1 MDRNSLLAFLLIA
14 VIIFMMPEY
23 YKLVYPPSPPTDSL
37 VVVDNEKRVRTM
49 TPPVDKTIPPPTY
62 NKPDEG
68 AKEFTVN
75 TNLYTANISSIN
87 GGSMASFELHNYA
100 LNDSESVELIDSN
113 NKNNLILSFR
123 SIDGED
129 ISLASGWISDNEYDI
144 NVYDNKASATFKR
157 TVDGKQ
163 ITKTLTFYPDKYII
177 DMVVDLSA
185 IQPWVSQGVSSVR
198 WSGGLPLTEPNKKD
212 EQTYYQAIVFQ
223 GNETYSPKPK
233 DPSQARLER
242 MDYPTDWVA
251 IRTKYFITALV
262 PKIQA
267 PGSEVLAIEE
277 NGNSRYDV
285 GVFFNVDR
293 PFLYALYL
301 GPLEYGRIK
310 QLGNSLDQTMN
321 FGWAFIRPISK
332 AVHWFLLFLHNY
344 IPNYGFVLLF
354 FSVFIKILVYPL
366 TNKSYVSTKKMQ
378 AIQPMLNDLREKH
391 KNDQRKFAQAQM
403 ALFKEHGVNPL
414 SGCVPILLQMPLL
427 FALFT
432 VFRSSIELRGAP
444 FMLWINDLSRP
455 DAVFDLGINIP
466 LYGSQVAILPL
477 LMGVTMF
484 IQMKLTPT
492 PQSGGQQKFMMY
504 FMNGFFV
511 LIFNQFPSGL
521 VLYYTLFNVLTIL
534 QQKYLTPVSTTGG
547 LEKKKGG

>member
-23 YKLVYPPSPPTDSL
+23 YKLVYPPSPPADTL
-37 VVVDNEKRVRTM
+37 IVDNERRIKVV
-49 TPPVDKTIPPPTY
+49 TPPVDKTTPPPSY
-62 NKPDEG
+62 DKPGEE
-68 AKEFTVN
+68 ATVFTVI

-87 GGSMASFELHNYA
+87 GGSIASFVLHNYA
-100 LNDSESVELIDSN
+100 LNDSESVELIDN
-113 NKNNLILSFR
+113 NNINNLMVGFR
-123 SIDGED
+123 SIDGD
-129 ISLASGWISDNEYDI
+129 DVSLVGGWISNNDYDI
-144 NVYDNKASATFKR
+144 NVYDNETTVTFKK
-157 TVDGKQ
+157 TIDDKQ
-163 ITKTLTFYPDKYII
+163 ITKALTFYPDKYII
-177 DMVVDLSA
+177 DVSVDLSA
-185 IQPWVSQGVSSVR
+185 IQPRVSQGVSTVR
-198 WSGGLPLTEPNKKD
+198 WSGGLPLTEPNKND
-212 EQTYYQAIVFQ
+212 EQTYYQAMVFQ
-223 GNETYSPKPK
+223 GDETYSPKPK
-233 DPSQARLER
+233 DPDEARLER
-242 MDYPTDWVA
+242 MDYPTDWIA

-262 PKIQA
+262 PKKPA

-277 NGNSRYDV
+277 NGNRRFDV

-293 PFLYALYL
+293 PFFYALYL

-344 IPNYGFVLLF
+344 IPNYGFVLIV

-366 TNKSYVSTKKMQ
+366 THKSYVSTKKMQ

-444 FMLWINDLSRP
+444 FMLWISDLSRP

-477 LMGVTMF
+477 LMGITMF

-492 PQSGGQQKFMMY
+492 PQTGGQQKFMMY
-504 FMNGFFV
+504 FMNGFFI

-534 QQKYLTPVSTTGG
+534 QQKYLTPSSTLGG
-547 LEKKKGG
+547 LDKKKSG

>member
-14 VIIFMMPEY
+14 VIIFLMPEY
-23 YKLVYPPSPPTDSL
+23 YKLVYPPQPFTDSL
-37 VVVDNEKRVRTM
+37 FVDNEKTVRAVA
-49 TPPVDKTIPPPTY
+49 PSSEKTIPPPSY
-62 NKPDEG
+62 NKPGEG
-68 AKEFTVN
+68 AREFSVI
-75 TNLYTANISSIN
+75 TNLYSANISSIN
-87 GGSMASFELHNYA
+87 GGSISSFVLHNYA
-100 LNDSESVELIDSN
+100 LNDSESVELIDN
-113 NKNNLILSFR
+113 NNINNLMVGFR

-129 ISLASGWISDNEYDI
+129 ISLASGWVSDNDYDI
-144 NVYDNKASATFKR
+144 NVYNNETTVTFKKM
-157 TVDGKQ
+157 VDDKQ

-177 DMVVDLSA
+177 NMSVDLSA
-185 IQPWVSQGVSSVR
+185 IQPWVSQGVSTVR
-198 WSGGLPLTEPNKKD
+198 WSGGLPLTEPNKND
-212 EQTYYQAIVFQ
+212 ELTYYEAMVFQ
-223 GNETYSPKPK
+223 GDETYSPKPK
-233 DPSQARLER
+233 DLSQARLER

-262 PKIQA
+262 PEKQA
-267 PGSEVLAIEE
+267 PGSEVFALEE
-277 NGNSRYDV
+277 NGNRRYDV

-293 PFLYALYL
+293 PFLYTLYI

-310 QLGNSLDQTMN
+310 NLGKNLDQTMN

-332 AVHWFLLFLHNY
+332 AVHWFLLFLNNY

-366 TNKSYVSTKKMQ
+366 TKKSYVSTKKMQ
-378 AIQPMLNDLREKH
+378 AIQPLLNDLREKH

-444 FMLWINDLSRP
+444 FMLWISDLSRP

-477 LMGVTMF
+477 LMGITMF
-484 IQMKLTPT
+484 IQMKMTPT
-492 PQSGGQQKFMMY
+492 PQSAGQQKFMLY

-534 QQKYLTPVSTTGG
+534 QQKYLTPQSASGG
-547 LEKKKGG
+547 IKK

>member
-14 VIIFMMPEY
+14 VIIFLMPEY
-23 YKLVYPPSPPTDSL
+23 YKLVYPPQPFTDSL
-37 VVVDNEKRVRTM
+37 FVDNEKTVRAVA
-49 TPPVDKTIPPPTY
+49 PSSEKTIPPPSY
-62 NKPDEG
+62 DNPGER
-68 AKEFTVN
+68 AKEFSVI
-75 TNLYTANISSIN
+75 TNLYSANISSIN
-87 GGSMASFELHNYA
+87 GGSVSSFVLHNYA
-100 LNDSESVELIDSN
+100 LNDSESVELIDN
-113 NKNNLILSFR
+113 NNINNLIVGFR

-129 ISLASGWISDNEYDI
+129 VSLAGGWVSDNDYDI
-144 NVYDNKASATFKR
+144 NVYNNETTVTFKKI
-157 TVDGKQ
+157 VDDKQ
-163 ITKTLTFYPDKYII
+163 ITKALTFYPDKYII
-177 DMVVDLSA
+177 DMSVDLSA
-185 IQPWVSQGVSSVR
+185 IQPWVSQGVSTVR
-198 WSGGLPLTEPNKKD
+198 WSGGLPLTEPNKND
-212 EQTYYQAIVFQ
+212 ELTYYEAMVFQ
-223 GNETYSPKPK
+223 GDETYSPKPK
-233 DPSQARLER
+233 DLSQARLER

-262 PKIQA
+262 PEKQA
-267 PGSEVLAIEE
+267 PGSEVFALEE
-277 NGNSRYDV
+277 NGNRRYDV

-293 PFLYALYL
+293 PFLYTLYI

-310 QLGNSLDQTMN
+310 NLGKNLDQTMN

-332 AVHWFLLFLHNY
+332 AVHWFLLFLNNY

-366 TNKSYVSTKKMQ
+366 TKKSYVSTKKMQ
-378 AIQPMLNDLREKH
+378 AIQPLLNELREKH

-444 FMLWINDLSRP
+444 FVLWISDLSRP

-477 LMGVTMF
+477 LMGITMF
-484 IQMKLTPT
+484 IQMKMTPT
-492 PQSGGQQKFMMY
+492 PQSAGQQKFMLY

-534 QQKYLTPVSTTGG
+534 QQKYLTPQSASGG
-547 LEKKKGG
+547 IKK

>member
-23 YKLVYPPSPPTDSL
+23 YKLVYPPSPPADTLIVDSERRIK
-37 VVVDNEKRVRTM
+37 VV
-49 TPPVDKTIPPPTY
+49 TPPVDKTTPPPSY
-62 NKPDEG
+62 DKPGED
-68 AKEFTVN
+68 ATVFTVI

-87 GGSMASFELHNYA
+87 GGSIASFVLHNYA
-100 LNDSESVELIDSN
+100 LNDSESVELIDN
-113 NKNNLILSFR
+113 NNINNLMVGFR
-123 SIDGED
+123 SIDGD
-129 ISLASGWISDNEYDI
+129 DVSLVGGWISNNDYDI
-144 NVYDNKASATFKR
+144 NVYDNETTVTFKK
-157 TVDGKQ
+157 TIDDKQ
-163 ITKTLTFYPDKYII
+163 ITKALTFYPDKYII
-177 DMVVDLSA
+177 DVSVDLSA
-185 IQPWVSQGVSSVR
+185 IQPQVSQGVSTVR
-198 WSGGLPLTEPNKKD
+198 WSGGLPLTEPNKND
-212 EQTYYQAIVFQ
+212 EQTYYQAMVFQ
-223 GNETYSPKPK
+223 GDETYSPKPK
-233 DPSQARLER
+233 DPDEARLER
-242 MDYPTDWVA
+242 MDYPTDWIA

-262 PKIQA
+262 PKKQA

-277 NGNSRYDV
+277 NGNRRYDI

-293 PFLYALYL
+293 PFFYTLYV

-310 QLGNSLDQTMN
+310 QLGNNLDQTMN

-344 IPNYGFVLLF
+344 IPNYGFVLLI

-444 FMLWINDLSRP
+444 FMLWISDLSRP

-477 LMGVTMF
+477 LMGITMF

-492 PQSGGQQKFMMY
+492 PQSCGQQKFMMY
-504 FMNGFFV
+504 FMNGFFI

-534 QQKYLTPVSTTGG
+534 QQKYLTPSSTLGG
-547 LEKKKGG
+547 LDKKKSG

>member
-14 VIIFMMPEY
+14 VIIFLMPEY
-23 YKLVYPPSPPTDSL
+23 YKLVYPPQPFTDSL
-37 VVVDNEKRVRTM
+37 FVDNEKTVRAVA
-49 TPPVDKTIPPPTY
+49 PSSEKTIPPPSY
-62 NKPDEG
+62 DKPGEG
-68 AKEFTVN
+68 ARDFSVI
-75 TNLYTANISSIN
+75 TNLYSANISSIN
-87 GGSMASFELHNYA
+87 GGSISSFVLHNYA
-100 LNDSESVELIDSN
+100 LNDSESVELIDN
-113 NKNNLILSFR
+113 NNINNLIVGFR

-129 ISLASGWISDNEYDI
+129 VSLAGGWVSDNDYDI
-144 NVYDNKASATFKR
+144 NVYNNETTVTFKKI
-157 TVDGKQ
+157 VDDKQ
-163 ITKTLTFYPDKYII
+163 ITKALTFYPDKYII
-177 DMVVDLSA
+177 DMSVDLSA
-185 IQPWVSQGVSSVR
+185 IQLWVSQGVSTVR
-198 WSGGLPLTEPNKKD
+198 WSGGLPLTEPNKND
-212 EQTYYQAIVFQ
+212 ELTYYEAMVFQ
-223 GNETYSPKPK
+223 GDETYSPKPK
-233 DPSQARLER
+233 DLSQARLER

-262 PKIQA
+262 PEKQA
-267 PGSEVLAIEE
+267 PGSEVFALEE
-277 NGNSRYDV
+277 NGNRRYDV

-293 PFLYALYL
+293 PFLYTLYI

-310 QLGNSLDQTMN
+310 NLGKNLDQTMN

-332 AVHWFLLFLHNY
+332 AVHWFLLFLNNY

-366 TNKSYVSTKKMQ
+366 TKKSYVSTKKMQ
-378 AIQPMLNDLREKH
+378 AIQPLLNDLREKH

-444 FMLWINDLSRP
+444 FVLWISDLSRP

-477 LMGVTMF
+477 LMGITMF
-484 IQMKLTPT
+484 IQMKMTPT
-492 PQSGGQQKFMMY
+492 PQSAGQQKFMLY

-534 QQKYLTPVSTTGG
+534 QQKYLTPQSASGG
-547 LEKKKGG
+547 IKK

>member
-23 YKLVYPPSPPTDSL
+23 YKLVYPPSPPADTL
-37 VVVDNEKRVRTM
+37 IVDNERRIKVV
-49 TPPVDKTIPPPTY
+49 TPPVDKTTPPPSY
-62 NKPDEG
+62 DKPGEG
-68 AKEFTVN
+68 ATVFTVI

-87 GGSMASFELHNYA
+87 GGSIASFVLHNYA
-100 LNDSESVELIDSN
+100 LNDSESVELIDN
-113 NKNNLILSFR
+113 NNINNLMVGFR
-123 SIDGED
+123 SIDGD
-129 ISLASGWISDNEYDI
+129 DVSLVGGWISNNDYDI
-144 NVYDNKASATFKR
+144 NVYDNETTVTFKK
-157 TVDGKQ
+157 TIDDKQ
-163 ITKTLTFYPDKYII
+163 ISKALTFYPDKYIV
-177 DMVVDLSA
+177 DVSVDLSA
-185 IQPWVSQGVSSVR
+185 IQPWVSQGVSTVH

-212 EQTYYQAIVFQ
+212 EQTYYQAMVFQ
-223 GNETYSPKPK
+223 GDETYSPKPK
-233 DPSQARLER
+233 DPADARLER

-262 PKIQA
+262 PKKQA

-277 NGNSRYDV
+277 NGNRQYDI

-293 PFLYALYL
+293 PFFYTLYV

-310 QLGNSLDQTMN
+310 QLGNNLDQTMN

-344 IPNYGFVLLF
+344 IPNYGFVLLI

-477 LMGVTMF
+477 LMGITMF

-534 QQKYLTPVSTTGG
+534 QQKYLTPSSTPGG
-547 LEKKKGG
+547 LYKKKGG

>member
-23 YKLVYPPSPPTDSL
+23 YKLVYPPSPPADTL
-37 VVVDNEKRVRTM
+37 IVDNERRIKVV
-49 TPPVDKTIPPPTY
+49 TPPVDKTTPPPSY
-62 NKPDEG
+62 DKPGEE
-68 AKEFTVN
+68 ATVFTVI

-87 GGSMASFELHNYA
+87 GCSIASFVLHNYA
-100 LNDSESVELIDSN
+100 LNDSENVELIDN
-113 NKNNLILSFR
+113 NNINNLMVGFR
-123 SIDGED
+123 SIDGD
-129 ISLASGWISDNEYDI
+129 DVSLVGGWISNNDYDI
-144 NVYDNKASATFKR
+144 NVYDNETTVTFKK
-157 TVDGKQ
+157 TIDDKQ
-163 ITKTLTFYPDKYII
+163 ITKALTFYPDKYII
-177 DMVVDLSA
+177 DVSVDLSA
-185 IQPWVSQGVSSVR
+185 IQPQVSQGVSTVR
-198 WSGGLPLTEPNKKD
+198 WSGGLPLTEPNKND
-212 EQTYYQAIVFQ
+212 EQTYYQAMVFQ
-223 GNETYSPKPK
+223 GDETYSPKPK
-233 DPSQARLER
+233 DPADARLER

-262 PKIQA
+262 PKKQA

-277 NGNSRYDV
+277 NGNRRYDI

-293 PFLYALYL
+293 PFFYTLYV

-310 QLGNSLDQTMN
+310 QLGNNLDQTMN

-344 IPNYGFVLLF
+344 IPNYGFVLLI

-477 LMGVTMF
+477 LMGITMF

-534 QQKYLTPVSTTGG
+534 QQKYLTPSPTPGG
-547 LEKKKGG
+547 LYKKKGG

>member
-23 YKLVYPPSPPTDSL
+23 YKLVYPPSPPADTL
-37 VVVDNEKRVRTM
+37 IVDNEKRIKVV
-49 TPPVDKTIPPPTY
+49 TPPVDKTTPPPSY
-62 NKPDEG
+62 DKPGED
-68 AKEFTVN
+68 ATVFTVI

-87 GGSMASFELHNYA
+87 GGSIASFVLHNYA
-100 LNDSESVELIDSN
+100 LNDSESVELIDN
-113 NKNNLILSFR
+113 NNINNLMVGFR
-123 SIDGED
+123 SIDGD
-129 ISLASGWISDNEYDI
+129 DVSLVGGWISNNDYDI
-144 NVYDNKASATFKR
+144 NVYDNETTVTFKK
-157 TVDGKQ
+157 TIDDKQ
-163 ITKTLTFYPDKYII
+163 ITKALTFYPDKYIV
-177 DMVVDLSA
+177 DVSVDLSA
-185 IQPWVSQGVSSVR
+185 IQPQVSQGVSTVR

-212 EQTYYQAIVFQ
+212 EQTYYQAMVFQ
-223 GNETYSPKPK
+223 GDETYSPKPK
-233 DPSQARLER
+233 DPADARLER
-242 MDYPTDWVA
+242 MDYPTDWIA

-262 PKIQA
+262 PKKQA

-277 NGNSRYDV
+277 NGNRRFDV

-293 PFLYALYL
+293 PFFYALYL

-310 QLGNSLDQTMN
+310 QLGKNLDQTMN

-344 IPNYGFVLLF
+344 IPNYGFVLLI

-477 LMGVTMF
+477 LMGITMF

-534 QQKYLTPVSTTGG
+534 QQKYLTPSPTPGG
-547 LEKKKGG
+547 LYKKKGG

>member
-23 YKLVYPPSPPTDSL
+23 YKLVYPPSPPADTL
-37 VVVDNEKRVRTM
+37 IVDNEKRIKVV
-49 TPPVDKTIPPPTY
+49 TPPVDKTTPHPSY
-62 NKPDEG
+62 DKPGED
-68 AKEFTVN
+68 ATVFTVI

-87 GGSMASFELHNYA
+87 GGSIASFVLHNYA
-100 LNDSESVELIDSN
+100 LNDSESVELIDN
-113 NKNNLILSFR
+113 NNINNLTVGFR
-123 SIDGED
+123 SIDGD
-129 ISLASGWISDNEYDI
+129 DVSLVGGWISNNDYDI
-144 NVYDNKASATFKR
+144 NVYDNETTVTFKK
-157 TVDGKQ
+157 TIDDKQ
-163 ITKTLTFYPDKYII
+163 ITKALTFYPDKYII
-177 DMVVDLSA
+177 DVSVDLSA
-185 IQPWVSQGVSSVR
+185 IQPQVSQGVSTVR

-212 EQTYYQAIVFQ
+212 EQTYYQAMVFQ
-223 GNETYSPKPK
+223 GDETYSPKPK
-233 DPSQARLER
+233 DPADARLER
-242 MDYPTDWVA
+242 MDYPTDWIA

-262 PKIQA
+262 PKKQA

-277 NGNSRYDV
+277 NGNRRFDV

-293 PFLYALYL
+293 PFFYALYL

-310 QLGNSLDQTMN
+310 QLGNNLDQTMN

-344 IPNYGFVLLF
+344 IPNYGFVLIV

-444 FMLWINDLSRP
+444 FMLWISDLSRP

-466 LYGSQVAILPL
+466 LYGSHVAILPF
-477 LMGVTMF
+477 LMGITMF

-534 QQKYLTPVSTTGG
+534 QQKYLTPSSTPGG
-547 LEKKKGG
+547 LYKKKSG

>member
-14 VIIFMMPEY
+14 VIIFLMPEY
-23 YKLVYPPSPPTDSL
+23 YKLVYPPQPFTDSL
-37 VVVDNEKRVRTM
+37 VVDNEKMVRAVA
-49 TPPVDKTIPPPTY
+49 PSSEKTIPPPSY
-62 NKPDEG
+62 DKPGEG
-68 AKEFTVN
+68 AREFSVI
-75 TNLYTANISSIN
+75 TNLYSANISSIN
-87 GGSMASFELHNYA
+87 GGSVSSFVLHNYA
-100 LNDSESVELIDSN
+100 LNDSESVELIDN
-113 NKNNLILSFR
+113 NNINNLIVGFR

-129 ISLASGWISDNEYDI
+129 VSLAGGWVSDNDYDI
-144 NVYDNKASATFKR
+144 NVYNNETTVTFKK
-157 TVDGKQ
+157 TVDDKQ

-177 DMVVDLSA
+177 NMSVDLSA
-185 IQPWVSQGVSSVR
+185 IQPWVSQGVSTVR
-198 WSGGLPLTEPNKKD
+198 WSGGLPLTEPNKND
-212 EQTYYQAIVFQ
+212 ELTYYEAMVFQ
-223 GNETYSPKPK
+223 GDETYYPKPK

-251 IRTKYFITALV
+251 IRTKYFISTLV
-262 PKIQA
+262 PDKQA

-277 NGNSRYDV
+277 NGNRRYDV
-285 GVFFNVDR
+285 GLFFNVDR
-293 PFLYALYL
+293 PFLYTLYI

-310 QLGNSLDQTMN
+310 KLGKNLDQTMN

-344 IPNYGFVLLF
+344 IPNYGFVLLV

-366 TNKSYVSTKKMQ
+366 TKKSYVSTKKMQ
-378 AIQPMLNDLREKH
+378 AIQPLLNDLREKH

-444 FMLWINDLSRP
+444 FMLWISDLSRP

-477 LMGVTMF
+477 LMGITMF
-484 IQMKLTPT
+484 IQMKMTPT
-492 PQSGGQQKFMMY
+492 PQSAGQQKFMLY

-534 QQKYLTPVSTTGG
+534 QQKYLTPQSASGG
-547 LEKKKGG
+547 IKK

>member
-14 VIIFMMPEY
+14 VIIFLMPEY
-23 YKLVYPPSPPTDSL
+23 YKLVYPPQPFTDSL
-37 VVVDNEKRVRTM
+37 FVDNEKTVRAVA
-49 TPPVDKTIPPPTY
+49 PSSEKTIPPPSY
-62 NKPDEG
+62 DKPGEG
-68 AKEFTVN
+68 AREFSVI
-75 TNLYTANISSIN
+75 TNLYSANISSIN
-87 GGSMASFELHNYA
+87 GGSVSSFVLHNYA
-100 LNDSESVELIDSN
+100 LNDSESVELIDN
-113 NKNNLILSFR
+113 NNINNLIVGFR

-129 ISLASGWISDNEYDI
+129 VSLAGGWVSDNDYDI
-144 NVYDNKASATFKR
+144 NVYNNETTVTFKKI
-157 TVDGKQ
+157 VDDKQ
-163 ITKTLTFYPDKYII
+163 ITKALTFYPDKYII
-177 DMVVDLSA
+177 DMSVDLSA
-185 IQPWVSQGVSSVR
+185 IQPWVSQGVSTVR
-198 WSGGLPLTEPNKKD
+198 WSGGLPLTEPNKND
-212 EQTYYQAIVFQ
+212 ELTYYEAMVFQ
-223 GNETYSPKPK
+223 GDETYSPKPK
-233 DPSQARLER
+233 DLSQARLER

-262 PKIQA
+262 PEKQA
-267 PGSEVLAIEE
+267 PGSEVFALEE
-277 NGNSRYDV
+277 NGNRRYDV

-293 PFLYALYL
+293 PFLYTLYI

-310 QLGNSLDQTMN
+310 KLGKNLDQTMN

-344 IPNYGFVLLF
+344 IPNYGFVLLV

-366 TNKSYVSTKKMQ
+366 TKKSYVSTKKMQ
-378 AIQPMLNDLREKH
+378 AIQPLLNDLREKH

-444 FMLWINDLSRP
+444 FMLWISDLSRP

-477 LMGVTMF
+477 LMGITMF
-484 IQMKLTPT
+484 IQMKMTPT
-492 PQSGGQQKFMMY
+492 PQSAGQQKFMLY

-534 QQKYLTPVSTTGG
+534 QQKYLTPQSASGG
-547 LEKKKGG
+547 IKK

>member
-14 VIIFMMPEY
+14 VIIFLMPEY
-23 YKLVYPPSPPTDSL
+23 YKLVYPPQPFTDSL
-37 VVVDNEKRVRTM
+37 FVDNEKTVRAVA
-49 TPPVDKTIPPPTY
+49 PSSEKTIPPPSY
-62 NKPDEG
+62 DKPGEG
-68 AKEFTVN
+68 AREFSVI
-75 TNLYTANISSIN
+75 TNLYSANISSIN
-87 GGSMASFELHNYA
+87 GGSVSSFVLHNYA
-100 LNDSESVELIDSN
+100 LNDSESVELIDN
-113 NKNNLILSFR
+113 NNINNLMVGFR

-129 ISLASGWISDNEYDI
+129 ISLASGWVSDNDYDI
-144 NVYDNKASATFKR
+144 NVYNNETTVTFKKI
-157 TVDGKQ
+157 VDDKQ
-163 ITKTLTFYPDKYII
+163 ITKALTFYPDKYII
-177 DMVVDLSA
+177 DMSVDLSA
-185 IQPWVSQGVSSVR
+185 IQPWVSQGVSTVR
-198 WSGGLPLTEPNKKD
+198 WSGGLPLTEPNKND
-212 EQTYYQAIVFQ
+212 ELTYYEAMVFQ
-223 GNETYSPKPK
+223 GDETYSPKPK
-233 DPSQARLER
+233 DLSQARLER

-262 PKIQA
+262 PEKQA
-267 PGSEVLAIEE
+267 PGSEVFALEE
-277 NGNSRYDV
+277 NGNRRYDV

-293 PFLYALYL
+293 PFLYTLYI

-310 QLGNSLDQTMN
+310 KLGNNLDQTMN

-344 IPNYGFVLLF
+344 IPNYGFVLLV

-366 TNKSYVSTKKMQ
+366 TKKSYVSTKKMQ
-378 AIQPMLNDLREKH
+378 AIQPLLNELREKH

-444 FMLWINDLSRP
+444 FMLWISDLSRP

-477 LMGVTMF
+477 LMGITMF
-484 IQMKLTPT
+484 IQMKMTPT
-492 PQSGGQQKFMMY
+492 PQSAGQQKFMLY

-534 QQKYLTPVSTTGG
+534 QQKYLTPQSASGG
-547 LEKKKGG
+547 IKK

>member
-23 YKLVYPPSPPTDSL
+23 YKLVYPPSPPADTL
-37 VVVDNEKRVRTM
+37 IVDNERRIKVV
-49 TPPVDKTIPPPTY
+49 TPPVDKTTPPPSY
-62 NKPDEG
+62 DKPGEE
-68 AKEFTVN
+68 ATVFTVI

-87 GGSMASFELHNYA
+87 GGSIASFVLHNYA
-100 LNDSESVELIDSN
+100 LNDSESVELIDN
-113 NKNNLILSFR
+113 NNINNLMVGFR
-123 SIDGED
+123 SIDGD
-129 ISLASGWISDNEYDI
+129 DVSLVGGWISNNDYDI
-144 NVYDNKASATFKR
+144 NVYDNETTVTFKK
-157 TVDGKQ
+157 TIDDKQ
-163 ITKTLTFYPDKYII
+163 ITKALTFYPDKYIV
-177 DMVVDLSA
+177 DVSVDLSA
-185 IQPWVSQGVSSVR
+185 IQPWVSQGVSTVR
-198 WSGGLPLTEPNKKD
+198 WSGGLPLTEPNKND
-212 EQTYYQAIVFQ
+212 EQTYYQAMVFQ
-223 GNETYSPKPK
+223 GDETYSPKPK
-233 DPSQARLER
+233 DPDEARLER
-242 MDYPTDWVA
+242 MDYPTDWIA

-262 PKIQA
+262 PKKPA

-277 NGNSRYDV
+277 NGNRRFDV

-293 PFLYALYL
+293 PFFYALYL

-344 IPNYGFVLLF
+344 IPNYGFVLIV

-366 TNKSYVSTKKMQ
+366 THKSYVSTKKMQ

-444 FMLWINDLSRP
+444 FMLWISDLSRP

-477 LMGVTMF
+477 LMGITMF

-504 FMNGFFV
+504 FMNGFFI

-534 QQKYLTPVSTTGG
+534 QQKYLTPSSTLGG
-547 LEKKKGG
+547 LDKKISG

>member
-1 MDRNSLLAFLLIA
+1 
-14 VIIFMMPEY
+14 MPEY
-23 YKLVYPPSPPTDSL
+23 YKLVYPPSPPADTL
-37 VVVDNEKRVRTM
+37 IVDNERRIKVV
-49 TPPVDKTIPPPTY
+49 TPPVDKTTPPPSY
-62 NKPDEG
+62 DKPGED
-68 AKEFTVN
+68 ATVFTVI

-87 GGSMASFELHNYA
+87 GGSIASFVLHNYA
-100 LNDSESVELIDSN
+100 LNDSESVELIDN
-113 NKNNLILSFR
+113 NNINNLMVGFR
-123 SIDGED
+123 SIDGD
-129 ISLASGWISDNEYDI
+129 DVSLVGGWISNNDYDI
-144 NVYDNKASATFKR
+144 NVYDNETTVTFKK
-157 TVDGKQ
+157 TIDDKQ
-163 ITKTLTFYPDKYII
+163 ITKALTFYPDKYII
-177 DMVVDLSA
+177 DVSVDLSA
-185 IQPWVSQGVSSVR
+185 IQPQVSQGVSTVR
-198 WSGGLPLTEPNKKD
+198 WSGGLPLTEPNKND
-212 EQTYYQAIVFQ
+212 EQTYYQAMVFQ
-223 GNETYSPKPK
+223 GDETYSPKPK
-233 DPSQARLER
+233 DLADARLER
-242 MDYPTDWVA
+242 MDYPTDWIA

-262 PKIQA
+262 PKKQA

-277 NGNSRYDV
+277 NGNRRFDV

-293 PFLYALYL
+293 PFFYALYL

-310 QLGNSLDQTMN
+310 QLGNNLDQTMN

-344 IPNYGFVLLF
+344 IPNYGFVLIV

-366 TNKSYVSTKKMQ
+366 THKSYVSTKKMQ

-444 FMLWINDLSRP
+444 FMLWISDLSRP

-477 LMGVTMF
+477 LMGITMF

-504 FMNGFFV
+504 FMNGFFI

-534 QQKYLTPVSTTGG
+534 QQKYLTPSSTLGG
-547 LEKKKGG
+547 LDKKISG

>member
-14 VIIFMMPEY
+14 VIIFLMPEY
-23 YKLVYPPSPPTDSL
+23 YKLVYPPQPFTDSL
-37 VVVDNEKRVRTM
+37 VVDNEKMVQTVTPSGEKT
-49 TPPVDKTIPPPTY
+49 TPPPSYDRPGESARDFSVI
-62 NKPDEG
+62 
-68 AKEFTVN
+68 
-75 TNLYTANISSIN
+75 TNLYSANISSIN
-87 GGSMASFELHNYA
+87 GGSLSSFVLHNYA
-100 LNDSESVELIDSN
+100 LNDSESVELIDN
-113 NKNNLILSFR
+113 NNINNLMVGFR

-129 ISLASGWISDNEYDI
+129 VSLAGGWVSDNDYDI
-144 NVYDNKASATFKR
+144 NVYNNETTVTFKKM
-157 TVDGKQ
+157 VDDKQ

-177 DMVVDLSA
+177 NMSVDLSA
-185 IQPWVSQGVSSVR
+185 IQPWVSQGVSTVR
-198 WSGGLPLTEPNKKD
+198 WSGGLPLTEPNKND
-212 EQTYYQAIVFQ
+212 ELTYYEAMVFQ
-223 GNETYSPKPK
+223 GDETYSPKPK
-233 DPSQARLER
+233 DLSQARLER

-251 IRTKYFITALV
+251 IRTKYFISALV
-262 PKIQA
+262 PEKQA

-277 NGNSRYDV
+277 NGNRRYDV
-285 GVFFNVDR
+285 GLFFNVDR
-293 PFLYALYL
+293 PFLYTLYI

-310 QLGNSLDQTMN
+310 KLGNNLDQTMN

-344 IPNYGFVLLF
+344 IPNYGFVLLV

-366 TNKSYVSTKKMQ
+366 TKKSYVSTKKMQ
-378 AIQPMLNDLREKH
+378 AIQPLLNDLREKH

-444 FMLWINDLSRP
+444 FMLWISDLSRP

-477 LMGVTMF
+477 LMGITMF
-484 IQMKLTPT
+484 IQMKMTPT
-492 PQSGGQQKFMMY
+492 PQSAGQQKFMLY

-534 QQKYLTPVSTTGG
+534 QQKYLTPQSASGG
-547 LEKKKGG
+547 IKK

>member
-23 YKLVYPPSPPTDSL
+23 YKLVYPPSPPADTL
-37 VVVDNEKRVRTM
+37 IVDNERRIKVV
-49 TPPVDKTIPPPTY
+49 TPPVDKTTPPPSY
-62 NKPDEG
+62 DKPGED
-68 AKEFTVN
+68 ATVFTVI

-87 GGSMASFELHNYA
+87 GGSIASFVLHNYA
-100 LNDSESVELIDSN
+100 LNDSESVELIDN
-113 NKNNLILSFR
+113 NNINNLMVGFR
-123 SIDGED
+123 SIDGD
-129 ISLASGWISDNEYDI
+129 DVSLVSGWISNNDYDI
-144 NVYDNKASATFKR
+144 NVYDNETTVTFKK
-157 TVDGKQ
+157 TIDDKQ
-163 ITKTLTFYPDKYII
+163 ITKALTFYPDKYII
-177 DMVVDLSA
+177 DVSVDLSA
-185 IQPWVSQGVSSVR
+185 IQPQVSQGVSTVR
-198 WSGGLPLTEPNKKD
+198 WSGGLPLTEPNKND
-212 EQTYYQAIVFQ
+212 EQTYYQAMVFQ
-223 GNETYSPKPK
+223 GDETYSPKPK
-233 DPSQARLER
+233 DLADARLER
-242 MDYPTDWVA
+242 MDYPTDWIA

-262 PKIQA
+262 PKKPA

-277 NGNSRYDV
+277 NGNRRFDV

-293 PFLYALYL
+293 PFFYALYL

-344 IPNYGFVLLF
+344 IPNYGFVLIV

-366 TNKSYVSTKKMQ
+366 THKSYVSTKKMQ

-444 FMLWINDLSRP
+444 FMLWISDLSRP

-477 LMGVTMF
+477 LMGITMF

-504 FMNGFFV
+504 FMNGFFI

-534 QQKYLTPVSTTGG
+534 QQKYLTPSSTLGG
-547 LEKKKGG
+547 LDKKNSG